1 MKNFNLIL
9 LLLITSLCY
18 SQTKSPSDDLMN
30 FEPGQLIVKFKDDY
44 RANIT
49 YDSKGVGTTQLD
61 LNAVLGIKAELKT
74 SKVMFFEESVKLSV
88 ARKEAQDIRLK
99 MSSANGATTNNGFK
113 EPEITTLKNIFK
125 LEFENKDEN
134 VFGLIEKIKS
144 NPNVEYVEPNLRL
157 QH

>member
-18 SQTKSPSDDLMN
+18 SQTRSPSDDLMN

-49 YDSKGVGTTQLD
+49 YDSKGVGTTKLD
-61 LNAVLGIKAELKT
+61 LNAILGIKAELKT

-99 MSSANGATTNNGFK
+99 S
-113 EPEITTLKNIFK
+113 
-125 LEFENKDEN
+125 
-134 VFGLIEKIKS
+134 FGS
-144 NPNVEYVEPNLRL
+144 RV
-157 QH
+157 